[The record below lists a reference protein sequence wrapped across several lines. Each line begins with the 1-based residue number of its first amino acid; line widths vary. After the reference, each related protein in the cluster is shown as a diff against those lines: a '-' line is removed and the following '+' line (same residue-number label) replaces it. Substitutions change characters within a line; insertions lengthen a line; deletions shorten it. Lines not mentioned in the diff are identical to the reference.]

1 MSSLARTVRNLILEK
16 GRKEGRASTNRM
28 LTHCLIQREEK
39 TELIITMFS
48 MHIDNFVSGYN
59 KFRIISHGL
68 INELLYCSS
77 FDFHPT
83 FLIRQNQSSL
93 KAPTIAYFEQNK
105 YLIYILFFLRSR
117 IKLTFRTV
125 SVCEA

>member
-1 MSSLARTVRNLILEK
+1 
-16 GRKEGRASTNRM
+16 
-28 LTHCLIQREEK
+28 
-39 TELIITMFS
+39 MFS

-68 INELLYCSS
+68 INVLLYCSS
-77 FDFHPT
+77 FDFHAA
-83 FLIRQNQSSL
+83 FLIRQSQSGL
-93 KAPTIAYFEQNK
+93 KAPTISYFEQNK

>member
-1 MSSLARTVRNLILEK
+1 
-16 GRKEGRASTNRM
+16 
-28 LTHCLIQREEK
+28 
-39 TELIITMFS
+39 

-77 FDFHPT
+77 FDFHAT
-83 FLIRQNQSSL
+83 FLIRQNQSGL

-125 SVCEA
+125 SVCEAILILCTYLPTPMKKKKYFIIRIPNISFKFYVIIKQKKNA